1 MEESRYTEAEAHRRF
16 AIQYHGKTWDL
27 LGKVVRTTE
36 EDELMVHNAHA
47 SLRHWLEVGTGLHH
61 QRGEWLLARVYS
73 VLCRPREAERHA
85 LRCLAL
91 TETHAELMA
100 DFDRAFAYEAMA
112 RASAQAGRR
121 EECLRY
127 FALAE
132 EEGRAIVDEEDRTY
146 FLGDLA
152 GGNWFGIR

>member
-27 LGKVVRTTE
+27 LDSVERTAD
-36 EDELMVHNAHA
+36 EDELMVHTAHA
-47 SLRHWLEVGTGLHH
+47 SLRHWLDVGTGLHH
-61 QRGEWLLARVYS
+61 QRGEWLLARVCS
-73 VLCRPREAERHA
+73 VLRRPQEAERHA
-85 LRCLAL
+85 RRCLAL
-91 TETHAELMA
+91 TEAHAGLMA

-112 RASAQAGRR
+112 RASALAGHH
-121 EECLRY
+121 EEYLRY

-132 EEGRAIVDEEDRTY
+132 EAGQAIGDEQDRTY

-152 GGNWFGIR
+152 GGDWLGVR

>member
-27 LGKVVRTTE
+27 LDKVGRTAD

-73 VLCRPREAERHA
+73 VLRRAQEAERHA

-91 TETHAELMA
+91 TEAHAGLMA
-100 DFDRAFAYEAMA
+100 DFDRAFAYEAAA
-112 RASAQAGRR
+112 RASALAGRR
-121 EECLRY
+121 EEWLRY
-127 FALAE
+127 SALAE
-132 EEGRAIVDEEDRTY
+132 EAGKAIGDEEDRAY